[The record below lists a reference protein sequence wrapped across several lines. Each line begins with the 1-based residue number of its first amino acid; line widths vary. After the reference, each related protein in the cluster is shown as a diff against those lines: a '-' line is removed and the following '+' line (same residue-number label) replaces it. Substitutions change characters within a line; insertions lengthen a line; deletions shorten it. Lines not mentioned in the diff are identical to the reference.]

1 MEARILSRMPELF
14 LAGVVPAAGC
24 AVLADAPLVEILSL
38 SFAVG
43 WAFSLVPLALACLA
57 LSVAKKIR

>member
-1 MEARILSRMPELF
+1 MPELF

-24 AVLADAPLVEILSL
+24 AVLGDAPLVTILAL

-57 LSVAKKIR
+57 LSIAKKIR